1 MSVRSLFDM
10 SGKVALLSGAGR
22 GIGAA
27 SALALA
33 EAGADIAV
41 LARSVEQIESVAAQ
55 AQAMG
60 RRAVAIP
67 TDANDADTVEAAV
80 ARTVAELGRIDVV
93 VGVVGGSMPQPFMNT
108 SDRDLRNA
116 FENNVVNGLRL
127 VRACVPHLVSAS
139 EGRVGGSSVV
149 MVSSAIGHVV
159 GRGYVAYGSA
169 KAALDHAVHLMAAD
183 LNPKIRVNAVAP
195 GAILTEALEVV
206 AADPVLKKTI
216 EDATPLR
223 RLGEP
228 DDIAAA
234 VLYLASNASSYV
246 TGQVLPVD
254 GGVLT
259 TNFNFPIP
267 DL

>member
-1 MSVRSLFDM
+1 MSVRSMFDM
-10 SGKVALLSGAGR
+10 SGRVALLSGAGR

-41 LARSVEQIESVAAQ
+41 LARSADQLETVAAQ
-55 AQAMG
+55 ARAMG
-60 RRAVAIP
+60 RRAIAIP
-67 TDANDADTVEAAV
+67 TDANDADAVEAAV
-80 ARTVAELGRIDVV
+80 ARTVAELGRLDTVV
-93 VGVVGGSMPQPFMNT
+93 SVVGGSMPQPFMNT
-108 SDRDLRNA
+108 SDKDLRSA

-127 VRACVPHLVSAS
+127 VRACVPHLVAAS
-139 EGRVGGSSVV
+139 NGAVGASSVV

-206 AADPVLKKTI
+206 AANPTLKKSI
-216 EDATPLR
+216 EDATPLH

-246 TGQVLPVD
+246 TGQVLAVD

>member
-10 SGKVALLSGAGR
+10 TGRVALLSGAGR

-41 LARSVEQIESVAAQ
+41 LARSADQLEAVADRAR
-55 AQAMG
+55 AMG

-67 TDANDADTVEAAV
+67 TDANDPDAVEAAV
-80 ARTVAELGRIDVV
+80 TRTVAELGRLDTVV
-93 VGVVGGSMPQPFMNT
+93 SVVGGSMPQPFMNT
-108 SDRDLRNA
+108 SDKDLRNA
-116 FENNVVNGLRL
+116 FENNVINGLRL
-127 VRACVPHLVSAS
+127 VRACVPHLVAT
-139 EGRVGGSSVV
+139 GGDRVGATSIV

-206 AADPVLKKTI
+206 AANPTLKKTI
-216 EDATPLR
+216 EDATPLH

-246 TGQVLPVD
+246 TGQVLAVD

>member
-10 SGKVALLSGAGR
+10 SGRVALLSGAGR

-41 LARSVEQIESVAAQ
+41 LARSADQIESVAERAR
-55 AQAMG
+55 AMG
-60 RRAVAIP
+60 RRAMAIP
-67 TDANDADTVEAAV
+67 TDANDADAV
-80 ARTVAELGRIDVV
+80 STAVDRAVAELGRLDVV
-93 VGVVGGSMPQPFMNT
+93 VSVVGGSMPQPFMTT
-108 SDRDLRNA
+108 SDKDLRNA

-127 VRACVPHLVSAS
+127 VRACVPHLLSAS
-139 EGRVGGSSVV
+139 GDRVGSSSVV

-206 AADPVLKKTI
+206 AANPALKKTI
-216 EDATPLR
+216 EDATPLH

>member
-10 SGKVALLSGAGR
+10 TGRVALLSGAGR

-41 LARSVEQIESVAAQ
+41 LARSGDQIETVADQ
-55 AQAMG
+55 ARAMG
-60 RRAVAIP
+60 RRAIAIP
-67 TDANDADTVEAAV
+67 TDANDAEAVEAAV
-80 ARTVAELGRIDVV
+80 SRTLNELGRLDVV

-127 VRACVPHLVSAS
+127 VRTCVPHLVSAS
-139 EGRVGGSSVV
+139 EGRTGGSSVV

-195 GAILTEALEVV
+195 GAILTEALE
-206 AADPVLKKTI
+206 
-216 EDATPLR
+216 DATPLR
-223 RLGEP
+223 RLGRP

-234 VLYLASNASSYV
+234 VLYLASDASSYV

>member
-1 MSVRSLFDM
+1 MSVRSSFDM
-10 SGKVALLSGAGR
+10 SGRVALLSGAGR

-33 EAGADIAV
+33 EAGADVAV
-41 LARSVEQIESVAAQ
+41 LARSTEQIENVAAR
-55 AQAMG
+55 ARAMG
-60 RRAVAIP
+60 RRAIAIP
-67 TDANDADTVEAAV
+67 TDANDADAIESAV
-80 ARTVAELGRIDVV
+80 SRTVAELGRLDVV
-93 VGVVGGSMPQPFMNT
+93 VSVVGGSMPQPFMNT
-108 SDRDLRNA
+108 SDKDLRNA

-127 VRACVPHLVSAS
+127 VRACVPHLAAASAD
-139 EGRVGGSSVV
+139 RVGGASVV

-206 AADPVLKKTI
+206 AANPALKKSI

-234 VLYLASNASSYV
+234 VLFLASHASSYI
-246 TGQVLPVD
+246 TGQVLAVD